1 MRTVEPGR
9 ERQNKATGGKG
20 QRRRRRRRCYDGH
33 GGGCTWDRASPPQEH
48 AGFSL
53 RDKEEVPHGAAG
65 CEGGMRGQAR
75 GLAAHKTASFT
86 KFRLLRLT
94 ITGSILTLRV
104 KLKISRRG
112 GLSIM
117 HPSGS
122 RQTQMS
128 AWVVSGSE
136 VGYSNE
142 PLREQLH
149 TWVLGGGPRALL
161 S

>member
-1 MRTVEPGR
+1 MGRVSAGEGVGDATTATVGGAR
-9 ERQNKATGGKG
+9 ETERV
-20 QRRRRRRRCYDGH
+20 
-33 GGGCTWDRASPPQEH
+33 H

-94 ITGSILTLRV
+94 ITGSILTLTV

-128 AWVVSGSE
+128 A
-136 VGYSNE
+136 
-142 PLREQLH
+142 
-149 TWVLGGGPRALL
+149 
-161 S
+161 